1 MKFLYVLLLSPFC
14 VLYSCNLKSS
24 HPQADIAQDPAAT
37 AMNEKIIS
45 HYADSLDKSID
56 TTRKKISLIYT
67 KGQHS
72 FYAEQYEFNG
82 KTVLLSVYEDNGALK
97 NTRKKYY
104 FKNDSLILVRSSSI
118 QDAGT
123 SPILKDS
130 VSYLRNHTVFKIT
143 FRSAASQAQ
152 LKATPFHSL
161 ATDQKKNAETYL
173 QQVDLLKDAIQQQ
186 NQFEMVFESING
198 APDEKYLILK
208 SKTDAVYEASVL
220 LTNKDAL
227 IDSLQT
233 DPLKFKG
240 EKIHLNWTIK
250 DKQAIY
256 VPVASKVTSA
266 RGLNK

>member
-1 MKFLYVLLLSPFC
+1 MKFLYALLLSPFC

-45 HYADSLDKSID
+45 HYADSLDK
-56 TTRKKISLIYT
+56 K
-67 KGQHS
+67 
-72 FYAEQYEFNG
+72 QYEFNG

-220 LTNKDAL
+220 LTDKDAL

-256 VPVASKVTSA
+256 VPVASKTDTSVSFSKTLPFFKLPSVLY
-266 RGLNK
+266 RKERI